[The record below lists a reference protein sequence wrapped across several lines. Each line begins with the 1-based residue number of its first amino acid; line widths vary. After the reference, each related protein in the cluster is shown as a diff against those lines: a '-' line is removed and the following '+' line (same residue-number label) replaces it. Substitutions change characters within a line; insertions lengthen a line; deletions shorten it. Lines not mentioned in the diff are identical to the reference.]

1 MQNQK
6 GDHTMLIIEEQK
18 KIATLINAI
27 IDIPLVSEDMEQ
39 IIFEHAVA
47 IIDAALDDILPEVFA
62 GLLRSSDKGI
72 DKDHARDFAQR
83 LAEAVNKRVNLPY
96 LNEEQEGRLIQTVI
110 DPIVKAMISGR
121 RLDDILPAYYA
132 VQSQS

>member
-1 MQNQK
+1 
-6 GDHTMLIIEEQK
+6 MLIIEEQK
-18 KIATLINAI
+18 KIATLVNAI

-47 IIDAALDDILPEVFA
+47 IIDAALDDILPEAFA

-72 DKDHARDFAQR
+72 DKDHARDFATR

-121 RLDDILPAYYA
+121 RLDDILPLY
-132 VQSQS
+132 SQSPS

>member
-1 MQNQK
+1 
-6 GDHTMLIIEEQK
+6 MLLVEEQK

-27 IDIPLVSEDMEQ
+27 IDIPLVSEEMEQ

-47 IIDAALDDILPEVFA
+47 IIDAALDDILPEIFA
-62 GLLRSSDKGI
+62 GLLRDSDKGI

-83 LAEAVNKRVNLPY
+83 LAQAVNKRVNLPY

-110 DPIVKAMISGR
+110 DPIVKAMIGGR
-121 RLDDILPAYYA
+121 RLDDILPMYA
-132 VQSQS
+132 QSQS

>member
-1 MQNQK
+1 
-6 GDHTMLIIEEQK
+6 MLLVEEQK

-27 IDIPLVSEDMEQ
+27 IDIPLVSEEMEQ

-47 IIDAALDDILPEVFA
+47 IIDAALDDILPEIFA
-62 GLLRSSDKGI
+62 GLLRDSDKGI

-83 LAEAVNKRVNLPY
+83 LAQAVNKRVNLPY

-110 DPIVKAMISGR
+110 DPIVKAMIGGR
-121 RLDDILPAYYA
+121 RLDDILPIYA
-132 VQSQS
+132 QSQS

>member
-1 MQNQK
+1 
-6 GDHTMLIIEEQK
+6 MLLVEEQK

-27 IDIPLVSEDMEQ
+27 IDIPLVSEEMEQ

-47 IIDAALDDILPEVFA
+47 IIDAALDDILPEIFA
-62 GLLRSSDKGI
+62 GLLRDSDKGI

-83 LAEAVNKRVNLPY
+83 LAQAVNKRVNLPY

-110 DPIVKAMISGR
+110 DPIVKAMIGGR
-121 RLDDILPAYYA
+121 RLDDILPLYA
-132 VQSQS
+132 QSQS

>member
-1 MQNQK
+1 
-6 GDHTMLIIEEQK
+6 MLLVEEQK

-27 IDIPLVSEDMEQ
+27 IDIPLVSEEMEQ

-47 IIDAALDDILPEVFA
+47 IIDAALDDILPEIFA
-62 GLLRSSDKGI
+62 GLLRDSDKGI

-83 LAEAVNKRVNLPY
+83 LAQAVNKRVNLPY

-110 DPIVKAMISGR
+110 DPIVKAMIGGR
-121 RLDDILPAYYA
+121 RLDDILPIYT
-132 VQSQS
+132 QSQS

>member
-1 MQNQK
+1 
-6 GDHTMLIIEEQK
+6 MLLVEEQK

-27 IDIPLVSEDMEQ
+27 IDIPLVSEEMEQ

-47 IIDAALDDILPEVFA
+47 IIDAALDDILPEIFA
-62 GLLRSSDKGI
+62 GLLRDSDKGI

-83 LAEAVNKRVNLPY
+83 LAQAVNKRVNLPY

-110 DPIVKAMISGR
+110 DPIVKAMIGGR
-121 RLDDILPAYYA
+121 RLDDILPIYA
-132 VQSQS
+132 QSQT